1 MMANTY
7 EAASLATG
15 GLTYVIL
22 GWLRRPES
30 PQGFLYA
37 ASRAMTYEIPGGNF
51 CHTRLAPAA
60 DALHASFAAVVAAH
74 LAYADPTGVC
84 ASRLSHRA
92 SSTAASRAMTCEIPY
107 GNFCHCT
114 CARAIL
120 PVKELASSASLTPSL
135 FQENMARSF
144 GPTSSMRT
152 CEYSSCSCLN
162 FGAPAS

>member
-144 GPTSSMRT
+144 GPTSSIF
-152 CEYSSCSCLN
+152 SWLNFSCSSLN
-162 FGAPAS
+162 FGAPAA